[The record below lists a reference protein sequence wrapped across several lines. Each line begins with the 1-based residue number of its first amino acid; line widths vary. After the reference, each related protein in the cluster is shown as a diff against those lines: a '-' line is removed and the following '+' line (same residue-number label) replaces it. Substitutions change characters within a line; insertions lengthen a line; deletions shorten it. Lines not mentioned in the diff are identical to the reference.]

1 MSNKKKVLIVGAHG
15 QDAFLLAKYFKVEK
29 YEVIG
34 VGNPHRTTTQIH
46 PSLETLPFDKIHY
59 LDLAQKEICHKF
71 LDCISPTRV
80 IHAAAIHTNSK
91 EMKSFSARNRE
102 LIFSVE
108 VQMPSN
114 IMEWQTK
121 NPQCRYLILNSSQ
134 IFGSHSG
141 EADSATSVSP
151 CNTYS
156 EAKLETFNNVR
167 RWQSEGIDVRS
178 AILFS
183 HSSPYSRKTFLLQE
197 IAGQIVKVIN
207 NKLSNIIVEN
217 AEIEIDISDA
227 RDTML
232 NVFRFLNM
240 QDMVTNCVF
249 GSGKLVKISQFIE
262 DTLILFDLKNTE
274 IKSKNPLEQFT
285 SYASIKE
292 MSDKIPHFTR
302 TREISLTIEEIV
314 NNSLYIASGND

>member
-1 MSNKKKVLIVGAHG
+1 
-15 QDAFLLAKYFKVEK
+15 
-29 YEVIG
+29 
-34 VGNPHRTTTQIH
+34 VGNPHRTTTQKH
-46 PSLETLPFDKIHY
+46 PSPETLPFDKIHY
-59 LDLAQKEICHKF
+59 LDLAQKEICSKF
-71 LDCISPTRV
+71 LDWTSPTRV

-91 EMKSFSARNRE
+91 EMKSFSARNRQS
-102 LIFSVE
+102 IFSVE

-114 IMEWQTK
+114 IMEWQTR

-151 CNTYS
+151 SNTYS

-167 RWQSEGIDVRS
+167 RWQNEGIDVRS
-178 AILFS
+178 AILFP

-197 IAGQIVKVIN
+197 IASQIVKVIDK
-207 NKLSNIIVEN
+207 KLSSIIVEN
-217 AEIEIDISDA
+217 ATIELDISDA

-232 NVFRFLNM
+232 NVFSFLEK
-240 QDMVTNCVF
+240 QSMVTNCVF

-262 DTLILFDLKNTE
+262 DTLIRLNLKNTE
-274 IKSKNPLEQFT
+274 IISKVPLQQMT
-285 SYASIKE
+285 SYASVKE

-302 TREISLTIEEIV
+302 TRDISLTLEEIV
-314 NNSLYIASGND
+314 NNSLHIARGKD